1 MPQNDDTKNTKLILI
16 GEDDIDDQEFLK
28 EVFSSIDDSFLIVFA
43 SNGHEVFEY
52 LDEKNNNLMPC
63 LIVLDYNMPGMN
75 GIDILRELKNDNRF
89 NEIPKIIWS
98 TSKSPT
104 YKEVALELGAN
115 DYLIKPSN
123 VNDLTDICR
132 YMLSTCGFE
141 AKN

>member
-1 MPQNDDTKNTKLILI
+1 MPQNNDITNTKLVLI

-43 SNGHEVFEY
+43 SNGQEVFEY
-52 LDEKNNNLMPC
+52 LDEKNNNVMPC

-89 NEIPKIIWS
+89 CEVPKIIWS

-141 AKN
+141 IK